1 VCVGDISGLSVVS
14 LCGATFE
21 SHKPVLAHAST
32 IICSNV
38 ESGWLFV
45 DVGKNEFAAQRH
57 KQIHAEADTIWKVQ
71 SCGMFVIAAFFFKQ
85 D

>member
-1 VCVGDISGLSVVS
+1 MCVGDISGLSVVS
-14 LCGATFE
+14 LCG
-21 SHKPVLAHAST
+21 VLAHAST